1 MPNAAV
7 LFLGNEASSVAAV
20 KYLLQQGAAAGVGT
34 TGAGAAASQQGA
46 GTEVA
51 YLSTSLSIPSR
62 HRPLPA
68 ATGNDEQ
75 RSAAQLLRSPLPDS
89 DVHPSTW
96 EARISSSQM
105 YEMKADDVQH

>member
-34 TGAGAAASQQGA
+34 TGAG
-46 GTEVA
+46 
-51 YLSTSLSIPSR
+51 
-62 HRPLPA
+62 PLPA